1 MKMLRIHHRFR
12 EKPRKSYDERQCRQS
27 ILKFMNSKAIL
38 CRTWCSNSSLL
49 VVTEL
54 SNEEKSHSISRNEDK
69 THSEKCQ
76 DVRSTPGNSC
86 SLKKWISI
94 FWTWCCI
101 CQPLTGGDRY
111 APFTNEMSEEILNQ
125 PPLQQQTAIN
135 ASSSSSDSRFH
146 SCIPSSCSRPMNLLK
161 YDRVNPSDTIDTT
174 GTGTKTTTC
183 TNPVNKACS
192 SPASLS
198 ATPTNCCS
206 PQELPST
213 H

>member
-1 MKMLRIHHRFR
+1 M
-12 EKPRKSYDERQCRQS
+12 
-27 ILKFMNSKAIL
+27 
-38 CRTWCSNSSLL
+38 
-49 VVTEL
+49 
-54 SNEEKSHSISRNEDK
+54 
-69 THSEKCQ
+69 
-76 DVRSTPGNSC
+76 RSTPGNSC

-174 GTGTKTTTC
+174 GTGYKTTTC

-192 SPASLS
+192 SPRRAQHQPIAVPHRNCLALTRTHENQGTNNPLGGYVLQEKSIHQTQTYYAMNVNNGINMDRWGGVNL
-198 ATPTNCCS
+198 TPSVRCRKKAR
-206 PQELPST
+206 LI
-213 H
+213 